1 MTAHASPGPG
11 FIDTHAHLDDRRFA
25 SDLDACL
32 ERAQAAGVLTIITVG
47 TDLASSEA
55 ALALAGR
62 YPRVYAAVGIH
73 PHEAASVQPADF
85 HRLSELAREPK
96 VVAVGETGLDFY
108 RNLAPRPVAEAVFRQ
123 HLELAFSAD
132 LPVIIHSRQ
141 AHDAVL
147 DILESRPHRAPS
159 LLGWAPGRPRRPTGV
174 LHSFDGPLATARRA
188 LDLGLCISFTGV
200 LTYPN
205 AEGLR
210 QVASQLPLDR
220 ILLETDCPYL
230 APQPYRG
237 KRNEPAYV
245 VAVAETLAQLHG
257 LPLADVARITSESAR
272 RLFRLSD
279 AGV

>member
-1 MTAHASPGPG
+1 MTAHACAGPG
-11 FIDTHAHLDDRRFA
+11 FIDTHAHLDDPRLA
-25 SDLDACL
+25 CDLEACL
-32 ERAQAAGVLTIITVG
+32 ERARAAGVLTIITVG

-55 ALALAGR
+55 ALALASCHTQ
-62 YPRVYAAVGIH
+62 VYAAVGIH
-73 PHEAASVQPADF
+73 PHEAASVEPADLR
-85 HRLSELAREPK
+85 RLSDVARGPK
-96 VVAVGETGLDFY
+96 VVAVGETGLDFH
-108 RNLAPRPVAEAVFRQ
+108 RDLAPRPVAEAAFRQ
-123 HLELAFSAD
+123 HLELALSAD

-147 DILESRPHRAPS
+147 DVLESLP
-159 LLGWAPGRPRRPTGV
+159 LRPTGV

-210 QVASQLPLDR
+210 QVARQLPLDR

-245 VAVAETLAQLHG
+245 VAVAETLARLHG
-257 LPLADVARITSESAR
+257 LPLADVARITSDSAR
-272 RLFRLSD
+272 RLFRLNEA
-279 AGV
+279 AG

>member
-1 MTAHASPGPG
+1 
-11 FIDTHAHLDDRRFA
+11 
-25 SDLDACL
+25 
-32 ERAQAAGVLTIITVG
+32 
-47 TDLASSEA
+47 
-55 ALALAGR
+55 
-62 YPRVYAAVGIH
+62 
-73 PHEAASVQPADF
+73 
-85 HRLSELAREPK
+85 
-96 VVAVGETGLDFY
+96 VGETGLDFY
-108 RNLAPRPVAEAVFRQ
+108 RDLAPRPVAEALFRQ
-123 HLELAFSAD
+123 HLELALSAD

-147 DILESRPHRAPS
+147 DILESRPHRAS
-159 LLGWAPGRPRRPTGV
+159 GRPHRPTGV

-272 RLFRLSD
+272 RLFRLRD
-279 AGV
+279 AGG

>member
-1 MTAHASPGPG
+1 MTAHVSPGPG
-11 FIDTHAHLDDRRFA
+11 FLDTHAHLDDRRFA

-32 ERAQAAGVLTIITVG
+32 GRAQAAGVLTIITVG

-62 YPRVYAAVGIH
+62 CPQIYAAVGIH

-85 HRLSELAREPK
+85 RRLGELAREPK

-108 RNLAPRPVAEAVFRQ
+108 RDLAPRPVAEALFRQ
-123 HLELAFSAD
+123 HLELALSAD

-147 DILESRPHRAPS
+147 DILESRPHRAS
-159 LLGWAPGRPRRPTGV
+159 GRPHRPTGV

-272 RLFRLSD
+272 RLFRLRD
-279 AGV
+279 AGG

>member
-1 MTAHASPGPG
+1 MMAPASPGPV
-11 FIDTHAHLDDRRFA
+11 FIDTHAHLDDPRLA

-32 ERAQAAGVLTIITVG
+32 ERARAAGVLTIITVG

-55 ALALAGR
+55 ALALAR
-62 YPRVYAAVGIH
+62 RHPQVYAALGIH

-85 HRLSELAREPK
+85 RRLAELAGEPK

-123 HLELAFSAD
+123 HLELALEAD

-147 DILESRPHRAPS
+147 DLVESFS
-159 LLGWAPGRPRRPTGV
+159 RRPPGV

-188 LDLGLCISFTGV
+188 LDLGLHLSFTGV

-205 AEGLR
+205 AERLR
-210 QVASQLPLDR
+210 QVARQLPLDH
-220 ILLETDCPYL
+220 ILLETNCPYL
-230 APQPYRG
+230 APQPHRG

-245 VAVAETLAQLHG
+245 VAVAETLAQLHH
-257 LPLADVARITSESAR
+257 LPLADVARITSQSAR
-272 RLFRLSD
+272 RLFRLGQ
-279 AGV
+279 ATG

>member
-1 MTAHASPGPG
+1 MTARAPAGPG
-11 FIDTHAHLDDRRFA
+11 FIDTHAHLDDHRFA

-32 ERAQAAGVLTIITVG
+32 ERSQAAGVLTIITVG

-55 ALALAGR
+55 AFSLAGR
-62 YPRVYAAVGIH
+62 YPQVYAAVGIH

-85 HRLSELAREPK
+85 LRLSELAREPK

-108 RNLAPRPVAEAVFRQ
+108 RDLAPRPVAEALFRE
-123 HLELAFSAD
+123 HLELALSAD

-147 DILESRPHRAPS
+147 DILESRPH
-159 LLGWAPGRPRRPTGV
+159 RPTGV

-245 VAVAETLAQLHG
+245 VAVAETLAQLHQI
-257 LPLADVARITSESAR
+257 PLADVARITSESAR
-272 RLFRLSD
+272 RLFRLGD
-279 AGV
+279 AGG